1 MTVNTT
7 FSSGA
12 VLTAAQMN
20 NLPWGY
26 VGLQTLTT
34 AFATTATHTTF
45 QDNGMTL
52 TITEVSGRQYK
63 ITARVNPYPSGGLQG
78 IKMQIVRGSTALARS
93 DFSPNVLDT
102 GISFPTVITYVYT
115 SAASGSAT
123 YKMQIGALTANTE
136 VQDFGNTTYP
146 RQFFIEDIGK
156 S

>member
-1 MTVNTT
+1 MAINVPFTV
-7 FSSGA
+7 GQ
-12 VLTAAQMN
+12 VLTASQQN
-20 NLPWGY
+20 SLPFG
-26 VGLQTLTT
+26 VAGVQTLTT

-52 TITEVSGRQYK
+52 TITEVSGRRYL

-102 GISFPTVITYVYT
+102 GVSFPTVITYVYT

-136 VQDFGNTTYP
+136 VQDFGSATYP
-146 RQFFIEDIGK
+146 RQFFIQDIGP

>member
-1 MTVNTT
+1 MAVNTT
-7 FSSGA
+7 FSVGQ

-34 AFATTATHTTF
+34 AYVTTATHTTF

-52 TITEVSGRQYK
+52 TFTEVSGRVYR

-78 IKMQIVRGSTALARS
+78 IKMQIVRGSTALAQS

-102 GISFPTVITYVYT
+102 GVSFPTVITYVYT
-115 SAASGSAT
+115 STASGSAT
-123 YKMQIGALTANTE
+123 FKMQIGALTANTA
-136 VQDFGNTTYP
+136 VQDFGSTTYP